1 MFSEDYNYEGLVVV
15 VVVVVVVVLL
25 LLFHLKRTV
34 LLDIQYF
41 KYFCLADK
49 IIVVAHP

>member
-1 MFSEDYNYEGLVVV
+1 MFSEDYNYEGL
-15 VVVVVVVVLL
+15 VVVVVVVLL